1 MNIFKKKKN
10 EEVELKFEIPIF
22 DPKEDITAFEL
33 AQHLMIYKAFI
44 FRGDVEKLNNE
55 INLWWL
61 KLPPAMAR
69 HYTKKINTIT
79 ISKDLI
85 T

>member
-1 MNIFKKKKN
+1 M
-10 EEVELKFEIPIF
+10 F

-69 HYTKKINTIT
+69 HYTKKI
-79 ISKDLI
+79 
-85 T
+85 